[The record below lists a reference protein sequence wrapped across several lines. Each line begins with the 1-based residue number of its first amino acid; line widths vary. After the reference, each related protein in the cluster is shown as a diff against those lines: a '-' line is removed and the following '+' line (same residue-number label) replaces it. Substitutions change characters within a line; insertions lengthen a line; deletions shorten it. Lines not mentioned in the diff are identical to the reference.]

1 MTNSSRP
8 VLSPNASVA
17 RTTAAPGVGAVRALP
32 FRGDNAEL
40 VASLLRGHP
49 GAAAALHDRFARRVR
64 GLLFRLLGVDSE
76 LDDALQDVFV
86 RALESLPRLRD
97 PAAFESWLMGV
108 TVRVARTR
116 LQRRSRRWWLRV
128 MSNEELPEPAAPPPD
143 YGAREAWAAAYR
155 TLNTL
160 PVDDRLAFVLRFA
173 EGMTIA
179 EAAQTM
185 GMSVSTL
192 KRRLRRG
199 EQAFLSRARSEPAL
213 CGWLAGG
220 SP

>member
-1 MTNSSRP
+1 VTDSSRP
-8 VLSPNASVA
+8 VLSPNSSVA
-17 RTTAAPGVGAVRALP
+17 RTSAAPVVGAVRALP
-32 FRGDNAEL
+32 FRGSNSEL
-40 VASLLRGHP
+40 VAGLLRGHP
-49 GAAAALHDRFARRVR
+49 RAAAALHDRFARRVR
-64 GLLFRLLGVDSE
+64 GMLFKLLGVDSE
-76 LDDALQDVFV
+76 LDDAVQDVFV
-86 RALESLPRLRD
+86 RALEALPRLRD

-108 TVRVARTR
+108 TVRVAKT
-116 LQRRSRRWWLRV
+116 RWWLRV
-128 MSNEELPEPAAPPPD
+128 VSNEEMPEPAAPPPD
-143 YGAREAWAAAYR
+143 YGTREAWAAAYR
-155 TLNTL
+155 TLNAL
-160 PVDDRLAFVLRFA
+160 PVDDRLALVLRFA

-213 CGWLAGG
+213 RGWLAGG